1 MERDGRKLNIQDAEI
16 VGEIGEIET
25 NKQIDV
31 DVNSARSELV
41 QSSYNIRDFPSTLTK
56 CLSR

>member
-25 NKQIDV
+25 NKRGDNV
-31 DVNSARSELV
+31 S
-41 QSSYNIRDFPSTLTK
+41 
-56 CLSR
+56 

>member
-1 MERDGRKLNIQDAEI
+1 MERDGRKINIQDAEI

-25 NKQIDV
+25 NKQIDA

-41 QSSYNIRDFPSTLTK
+41 QSSYNIRDFSVH
-56 CLSR
+56 SY

>member
-25 NKQIDV
+25 NKQT
-31 DVNSARSELV
+31 NR
-41 QSSYNIRDFPSTLTK
+41 
-56 CLSR
+56 C

>member
-31 DVNSARSELV
+31 NVNSAHSELV
-41 QSSYNIRDFPSTLTK
+41 QSSYNIRDFSVHSYKMLI
-56 CLSR
+56 